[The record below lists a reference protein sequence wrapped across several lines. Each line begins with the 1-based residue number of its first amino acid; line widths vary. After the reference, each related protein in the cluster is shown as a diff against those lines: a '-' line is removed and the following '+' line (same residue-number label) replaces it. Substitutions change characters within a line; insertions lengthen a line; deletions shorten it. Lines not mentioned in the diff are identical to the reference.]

1 MIECT
6 SSKAVRNLQF
16 SMCKSCT
23 QLAPDEQLFEGQSQG
38 WHELILQ
45 PSGPAASN
53 FPLPAVSKYVQCPT
67 VQTVKRMSMTES
79 SLKHSVQMVPN
90 MYIDHQHTLAVCLA
104 DKSIGMRSSSFSHSP
119 YKRYRTQIESIHQL
133 SLLIIAN
140 NKSCKW
146 INNE

>member
-67 VQTVKRMSMTES
+67 VQTAKRMRVTKNQASNIQCRRYQTFIQIIS
-79 SLKHSVQMVPN
+79 TPWQFVLQLKAQECAHHLFP
-90 MYIDHQHTLAVCLA
+90 IHHTNDIAP
-104 DKSIGMRSSSFSHSP
+104 R
-119 YKRYRTQIESIHQL
+119 QITF
-133 SLLIIAN
+133 
-140 NKSCKW
+140 
-146 INNE
+146 IN